1 MKNQIKNYAET
12 IVYVSVTLGVFS
24 MVGRLLVHIIF
35 NDARMLLQSVSGA
48 VSMLVVSA
56 FLLFCMY
63 ATSMLIIADI
73 KERHNA

>member
-1 MKNQIKNYAET
+1 MKNQFRNYAET

-24 MVGRLLVHIIF
+24 MVGRLLVHILL
-35 NDARMLLQSVSGA
+35 NDAQMLLQTFSGA
-48 VSMLVVSA
+48 LSMLVVCA

-63 ATSMLIIADI
+63 ATSTLIIADI

>member
-1 MKNQIKNYAET
+1 MKNQIRNYAET

>member
-1 MKNQIKNYAET
+1 MKNQFRNYAET

-24 MVGRLLVHIIF
+24 MVGRLLVHILL
-35 NDARMLLQSVSGA
+35 NDAQMLLQTFSGA
-48 VSMLVVSA
+48 LSMFIVCA

-63 ATSMLIIADI
+63 ATSTLIIADI

>member
-1 MKNQIKNYAET
+1 MKNQIRNYAET

-24 MVGRLLVHIIF
+24 MVGRLLVHILF
-35 NDARMLLQSVSGA
+35 NDARMLLQSVSGV
-48 VSMLVVSA
+48 VSMLVVCA

-63 ATSMLIIADI
+63 ATSLLIIADI

>member
-24 MVGRLLVHIIF
+24 MVGRLLVHILL
-35 NDARMLLQSVSGA
+35 NDAIMLLQSVSGA
-48 VSMLVVSA
+48 VSMVVVCA

-63 ATSMLIIADI
+63 ATSTLIIADI